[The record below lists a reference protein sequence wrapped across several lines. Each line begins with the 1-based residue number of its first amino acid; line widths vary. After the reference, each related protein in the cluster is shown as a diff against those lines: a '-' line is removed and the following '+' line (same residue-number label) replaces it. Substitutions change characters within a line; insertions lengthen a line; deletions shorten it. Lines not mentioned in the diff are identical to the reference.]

1 MRRGRRALDGLDD
14 DMRDHIERET
24 QDNIERGM
32 APEEARRQAMLRFG
46 NVALI
51 REDTQAV
58 WGWPSLDAIRLDVR
72 HAFRTLRKNPAFAIV
87 VILTL
92 GFGIGIN
99 TATFSIV
106 NTALIR
112 PLGFAEP
119 ERLVALHEHPGSSN
133 AERWPFSPP
142 DFLDLQRDQQSFEGV
157 ETFVNVPFELSGR
170 GEPIRIDGAKVSGK
184 LFSLLGVRP
193 ILGRD
198 FTPDEDR
205 PGMDVA
211 VLSWGLWQS
220 RYGGDRSI
228 INQTVTLDRRPYTV
242 IGVMPASFEFPRHG
256 PQVNNKPASIWVPMA
271 FTDEQRQERG
281 NQYNRSVIGR
291 LKEGVSIDEARAE
304 LDVLARRINANYP
317 VVLQRAGLSFGLS
330 AAPLRDEIVGRM
342 ERPLLLLLAAVGL
355 VLLVTCANVA
365 TLVLSRAG
373 SRTREIA
380 VRTALGASRA
390 RLMQLLLA
398 EAAILST
405 AGALLGLLASR
416 FLVGAVPGSVTEIL
430 PAVQEVSIDLRVL
443 TFTSGIAI
451 ATSIFFA
458 LIPLVTI
465 DRGCPGFA
473 LQEATS
479 RSTPGVRRH
488 RLQAGLVVSTV
499 MLACVLL
506 VGAGLFIRSFSALMQ
521 TDPGFNPDRVLTASL
536 TLPRAG
542 YRTAASVRNFHHA
555 LFTSAS
561 SLPGV
566 RSAALVTDLPLERYE
581 DRVLSAE
588 GADMAGGSTN
598 LSWVYGPYFQTLGIR
613 LKSGRVF
620 SNIETIEPRGV
631 VIVNERLARTFWPG
645 QDAVG
650 KRLRWGINTQQNP
663 NPWLTIVGVIADVA
677 DGPLGI
683 EPSIHAYEPFSQ
695 YPDLVLSNVNVP
707 NIFGRQIK
715 LAIRTAADPRSLAAA
730 VRGEIGKIDQQ
741 LAIES
746 VATMLDR
753 VGDVVAPRRFS
764 AMALGAFAT
773 GSLLLAAIALYGLLV
788 FNVRERVREIAVRL
802 ALGAEPA
809 AILRMVVGQG
819 LKLVSV
825 GLVAGVIASYGVA
838 RALDS
843 FLYQTESHDL
853 VTFGA
858 VPVVLVLIAL
868 MACALP
874 AYRASRVDPARILR
888 TE

>member
-1 MRRGRRALDGLDD
+1 
-14 DMRDHIERET
+14 MRDHIERET

-58 WGWPSLDAIRLDVR
+58 WGWPSLDAIRQDVR

-119 ERLVALHEHPGSSN
+119 ERLVALHEHPASGN

-157 ETFVNVPFELSGR
+157 EAFVNVPFELSGR
-170 GEPIRIDGAKVSGK
+170 GDPIRIDGGKVSGK

-193 ILGRD
+193 LLGRD

-228 INQTVTLDRRPYTV
+228 VGQTVTLDRRPYTV
-242 IGVMPASFEFPRHG
+242 IGVMPASFEFPRRG

-291 LKEGVSIDEARAE
+291 LKEGVSMDEARAE

-380 VRTALGASRA
+380 VRMALGSSRA
-390 RLMQLLLA
+390 RLVQLLLA

-405 AGALLGLLASR
+405 AGGVLGLLASR
-416 FLVGAVPGSVTEIL
+416 FIVGVVPASVTETL

-443 TFTSGIAI
+443 AFTGGIAI
-451 ATSIFFA
+451 ATSILFA

-465 DRGCPGFA
+465 NRGCPGLA

-536 TLPRAG
+536 TLPRSG
-542 YRTAASVRNFHHA
+542 YSTAASVRNFHDA
-555 LFTSAS
+555 LFTRAS

-566 RSAALVTDLPLERYE
+566 RSAALVTDLPLEFYE
-581 DRVLSAE
+581 RRVLSPE
-588 GADMAGGSTN
+588 GVDMAGGAPGVTN

-613 LKSGRVF
+613 LRSGRVF
-620 SNIETIEPRGV
+620 SNIETSEPRGV

-650 KRLRWGINTQQNP
+650 KRLRWGLNIQQNS

-677 DGPLGI
+677 DGPLGA
-683 EPSIHAYEPFSQ
+683 EPFIHAYEPFSQ
-695 YPDLVLSNVNVP
+695 LPDIVLN
-707 NIFGRQIK
+707 NIPTTFGRQIK
-715 LAIRTAADPRSLAAA
+715 LAIRTDTDPRALASA
-730 VRGEIGKIDQQ
+730 VRAEIGKIDRQ

-764 AMALGAFAT
+764 AMTLGAFAT
-773 GSLLLAAIALYGLLV
+773 GSLLLAAIGLYGLLV
-788 FNVRERVREIAVRL
+788 FNVRERIREIAVRL

-838 RALDS
+838 RAVAS

-858 VPVVLVLIAL
+858 VPVVLLLIAL